1 MEPLLKVND
10 NSGITNRATTKDPSS
25 ENPSTYLPIS
35 EPIADHSSPS
45 KLVPDS
51 KLREKKTGWL
61 TSATQQP
68 FAANLFNKT
77 TDPQIKDYNY
87 LCYKYLVLLLEV
99 FSIIYFF
106 VSVYHFFNYFTP
118 VLVHL
123 LSLTLRGWDIYQLY
137 MVYNAMQRKDLEK
150 MDHAIML
157 IKWFMITYAILGFGL
172 LHFTKTPIVYLTGYI
187 ATAADI
193 SGEAAVLSGSIYMM
207 VFAELSLYTL
217 VLCGAGGVR
226 AFLQR
231 MREQKHEY
239 EEANQL

>member
-10 NSGITNRATTKDPSS
+10 DSGIKNRGTTKDPSS

-35 EPIADHSSPS
+35 EPIAEHSSPS
-45 KLVPDS
+45 KLIPDA
-51 KLREKKTGWL
+51 KLREKKTGWFA
-61 TSATQQP
+61 TATQQP
-68 FAANLFNKT
+68 FAASLFNKT
-77 TDPQIKDYNY
+77 TDPQVKDYNY
-87 LCYKYLVLLLEV
+87 LFYKYLVLVIEL
-99 FSIIYFF
+99 FSIIYAF

-150 MDHAIML
+150 IDHAIML
-157 IKWFMITYAILGFGL
+157 IKWFMCIYAILGIGL

-193 SGEAAVLSGSIYMM
+193 SGEAAVLSGSIFMM

-217 VLCGAGGVR
+217 ILCGAGGVR

-231 MREQKHEY
+231 MREHKHEY
-239 EEANQL
+239 EEDNQL